1 MYRGYVDIRKQEQ
14 VLVNLHPSTVTVKQS
29 VIQKLT
35 GVNKNIAVSVTKVT
49 CVQ

>member
-1 MYRGYVDIRKQEQ
+1 MNEGYVNIREQKQD
-14 VLVNLHPSTVTVKQS
+14 LVDRHPITVELS